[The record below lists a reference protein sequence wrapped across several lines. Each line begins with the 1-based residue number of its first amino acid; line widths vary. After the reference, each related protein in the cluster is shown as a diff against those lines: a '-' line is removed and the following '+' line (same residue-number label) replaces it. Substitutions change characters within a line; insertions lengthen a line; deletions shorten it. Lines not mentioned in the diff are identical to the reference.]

1 MKLAKDT
8 IIRMVKQSKLPWGNI
23 DIVILEI
30 FLAITVDGSELES
43 HTVMNMYQYHGQEQ
57 LSILGQILEEQPGKL
72 KVRASSIQR

>member
-1 MKLAKDT
+1 
-8 IIRMVKQSKLPWGNI
+8 MVKQSKLPWGNI